1 MLHATKKAR
10 VFVLDFLRNRTGLV
24 WLIEMV
30 CLIIFMTIAIL
41 IDVRNQHLLIAG
53 YKLWLIMAWLIFIF
67 LVIILA
73 ILYKLLGFAGMK
85 RIISPRQ
92 KILVTIF
99 VICYS
104 LALSTGIAS
113 SLILPSLAILVI
125 TLYLSFL
132 LYQARL

>member
-1 MLHATKKAR
+1 MIHLAHEAKI
-10 VFVLDFLRNRTGLV
+10 FVLNILRNRIKLAC
-24 WLIEMV
+24 LIEPI
-30 CLIIFMTIAIL
+30 CLIIFMTVAIL
-41 IDVRNQHLLIAG
+41 VDVQNQQLSITG
-53 YKLWLIMAWLIFIF
+53 YKLWLIIAWLIIIF
-67 LVIILA
+67 LVLLLA
-73 ILYKLLGFAGMK
+73 FLHKLLGFAGME
-85 RIISPRQ
+85 RIIFPRQ

-104 LALSTGIAS
+104 LALSIGIAS

>member
-1 MLHATKKAR
+1 MIHLAHKTKT
-10 VFVLDFLRNRTGLV
+10 FFLNFLRNRVNFV
-24 WLIEMV
+24 WLIEPI
-30 CLIIFMTIAIL
+30 CLIIFMTVAIL
-41 IDVRNQHLLIAG
+41 VDVQNQHLSIAG
-53 YKLWLIMAWLIFIF
+53 YKFWLIIAWLFFIF
-67 LVIILA
+67 LVLLLA
-73 ILYKLLGFAGMK
+73 ILHKLLGFAGMK
-85 RIISPRQ
+85 RIIYPRQ
-92 KILVTIF
+92 KILVIIF